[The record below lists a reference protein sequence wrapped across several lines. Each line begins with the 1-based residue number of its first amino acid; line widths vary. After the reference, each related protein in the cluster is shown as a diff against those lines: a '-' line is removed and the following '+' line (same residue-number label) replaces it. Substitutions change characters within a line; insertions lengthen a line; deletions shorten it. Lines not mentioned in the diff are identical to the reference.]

1 MCEYLDALS
10 PAAEMIG
17 ACNTVTVGEDGKL
30 TGHNTD
36 GVGFVRNLHEHGI
49 EVKGKR
55 LVVLGAGGAATAICV
70 QAALDGAAEIAIF
83 NRGQGDFFPNGQRTV
98 EKLRQAVP
106 ACKASITPLEDKD
119 ALARAVADCDILVN
133 ATRVGMKP
141 LDGETLIDPALFRPE
156 LVVADTVYNPRETRM
171 IQEAKAA
178 GDEETFAAKM
188 AESNEIRKQA
198 YAKLHHDMQ
207 HFVNEASVE
216 QLTQIKEAIAASAA
230 RAQQAGIDAIEV
242 HGDRLVGSLC
252 SAILNKR
259 TDEYGGSFEN
269 RVRYALE
276 VVAAIKEAAP
286 QLMVEYKLPVIM
298 ENPDGTP
305 RGKGGLQPDEA
316 CEFAKL
322 LEGAGIDMIQVAQ
335 ANHTGNM
342 GDTIPPM
349 GAMPYNW
356 TLPVAERVKA
366 LVSVPVATVGRVVSV
381 EAGEKILED
390 GLADIV
396 AYGRSLMCDPD
407 IALKA
412 ATGEPIRECLNCNK
426 GCVDA
431 IQNRKYIS
439 CVLNAE
445 NGDEATIAIKPGEGD
460 KKIAVVGGGIA
471 GLEAARVAAKRGYD
485 VTVYEAS
492 DHLGGQIVLA
502 AAPPRKDEIMRS
514 VEYYEK
520 ILPGL
525 GVKVELNHVATAEDL
540 NAADAAIVAVG
551 AHDVVIPVPGAD
563 SKKVVSSWD
572 VLAGKVELSGRVAVI
587 GGGLVGTETAEY
599 LLQHGC
605 EVAIVE
611 MLDKIA
617 AGESETILP
626 LIMSDFA
633 EHNVEQHVKTRL
645 TAITDEG
652 VEAVRTAE
660 DGAEEPVKIACDYVV
675 MAVGSKANAFDLDGV
690 TVPVTCV
697 GDCSGER
704 TADIASA
711 IRTAYHA
718 ANEL

>member
-1 MCEYLDALS
+1 MTA
-10 PAAEMIG
+10 PASKLLQPI
-17 ACNTVTVGEDGKL
+17 TVG
-30 TGHNTD
+30 
-36 GVGFVRNLHEHGI
+36 
-49 EVKGKR
+49 
-55 LVVLGAGGAATAICV
+55 
-70 QAALDGAAEIAIF
+70 
-83 NRGQGDFFPNGQRTV
+83 
-98 EKLRQAVP
+98 
-106 ACKASITPLEDKD
+106 PLELKNRIMFPPLTTGYEERDGSIGERSL
-119 ALARAVADCDILVN
+119 AFYERLARGGVSYIVIGDVAPVMTASPTPKL
-133 ATRVGMKP
+133 ATDAQIPTFK
-141 LDGETLIDPALFRPE
+141 AL
-156 LVVADTVYNPRETRM
+156 ADTVHKHGAKVALQLFHPEYDVPGVGRM
-171 IQEAKAA
+171 VMGSMAAAKAAQEAKAA
-178 GDEETFAAKM
+178 GDEETFAVKM

-356 TLPVAERVKA
+356 TLPVAERVKT

-390 GLADIV
+390 GSADIV

-471 GLEAARVAAKRGYD
+471 GLEAARVAVKRGYD

-525 GVKVELNHVATAEDL
+525 GVKVELNHAATADDL

-563 SKKVVSSWD
+563 SEKVVSSWD
-572 VLAGKVELSGRVAVI
+572 VLAGKVELTGRVAVI